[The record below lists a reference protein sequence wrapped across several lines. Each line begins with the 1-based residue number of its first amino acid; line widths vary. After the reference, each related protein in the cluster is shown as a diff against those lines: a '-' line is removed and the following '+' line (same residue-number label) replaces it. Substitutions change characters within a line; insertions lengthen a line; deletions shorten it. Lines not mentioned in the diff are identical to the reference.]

1 MDKVVHFEI
10 PADDVERAKKFY
22 SGTFGWKLTDMP
34 EMQYVMVN
42 TAETSADGMIQE
54 KGVINGGLM
63 KRGEVKNPVVVIAVT
78 SIDASLPKVE
88 ASGGK
93 VVVPPMD
100 IPGVGRYAYV
110 SDTEGNVIGVIQPS
124 R

>member
-22 SGTFGWKLTDMP
+22 SGNFGWKLTDMP
-34 EMQYVMVN
+34 EMQYVMAH

-63 KRGEVKNPVVVIAVT
+63 KRGEVKNPVVVISVT
-78 SIDASLPKVE
+78 SIDASLPKIE
-88 ASGGK
+88 SSGGK

>member
-54 KGVINGGLM
+54 KGAINGGLM
-63 KRGEVKNPVVVIAVT
+63 KRGEVKNPVVVVSVT
-78 SIDASLPKVE
+78 SIDASLPKIE